1 MFSDDEIQFAQGSA
15 LNGHV
20 GNFTNGTSKVQED
33 GMSDDDDDMPLVCAC
48 SIQFIHTSLLTLMKS
63 QTRRHEATSL
73 PRTLKRKKPVYAES
87 SSEDDTPLASS
98 PMKPN
103 GKSIVKQGSSGT
115 DAQNDEDVPSKRR
128 ISNGKPPRKKI
139 KEEDDDDDDD
149 EPILP
154 AKSSAGRKR
163 KARTKSEPDSEADV
177 PLQKTPRRKNVKE
190 EEDNTP
196 ETEAP
201 KEKKRKTKGKTEET
215 EGASPTKAKGK
226 KKEEEEEEEEVFK
239 WWENEADPNGD
250 DGTVKWQTLEH
261 NGVIFP
267 PPYEPLPD
275 NVKMKYKGMF
285 VLWAFLSPFI
295 YRPVGKPVDLP
306 CEAEEVAGFYAA
318 LLESDHAKDATFN
331 YNFFEDWKTLMKKHP
346 PVRCVFLVVQHDIQN
361 FLARRYKDYIL

>member
-1 MFSDDEIQFAQGSA
+1 
-15 LNGHV
+15 
-20 GNFTNGTSKVQED
+20 
-33 GMSDDDDDMPLVCAC
+33 
-48 SIQFIHTSLLTLMKS
+48 MKS
-63 QTRRHEATSL
+63 QTRRQEATSL
-73 PRTLKRKKPVYAES
+73 VRTLKRKKPVYAES

-98 PMKPN
+98 PMKSN

-115 DAQNDEDVPSKRR
+115 DAQDDEDVPKKRR

-139 KEEDDDDDDD
+139 KDEDNDDQ
-149 EPILP
+149 PIMP

-163 KARTKSEPDSEADV
+163 NVRTKSESDSDAEV
-177 PLQKTPRRKNVKE
+177 PLQKPPRRKKVKE
-190 EEDNTP
+190 DEVNSPDI
-196 ETEAP
+196 EAP
-201 KEKKRKTKGKTEET
+201 KKKKRKTKGKTEET

-285 VLWAFLSPFI
+285 FAM
-295 YRPVGKPVDLP
+295 G
-306 CEAEEVAGFYAA
+306 
-318 LLESDHAKDATFN
+318 LLVSSYLQTRR
-331 YNFFEDWKTLMKKHP
+331 KTSRP
-346 PVRCVFLVVQHDIQN
+346 PV
-361 FLARRYKDYIL
+361 

>member
-1 MFSDDEIQFAQGSA
+1 
-15 LNGHV
+15 
-20 GNFTNGTSKVQED
+20 
-33 GMSDDDDDMPLVCAC
+33 
-48 SIQFIHTSLLTLMKS
+48 MKS
-63 QTRRHEATSL
+63 QTLRQEATSL

-98 PMKPN
+98 PMKSN

-115 DAQNDEDVPSKRR
+115 DAQDDEDVPNKRR

-139 KEEDDDDDDD
+139 KDDDDDDD
-149 EPILP
+149 DDQPIMP

-163 KARTKSEPDSEADV
+163 KARTKPEPDSEAEV
-177 PLQKTPRRKNVKE
+177 PLQKTPRRKKGKE
-190 EEDNTP
+190 DEGNSL

-201 KEKKRKTKGKTEET
+201 KKRKRTTKGKTEET
-215 EGASPTKAKGK
+215 EGTSPTKAKGK

-275 NVKMKYKGMF
+275 SVKMMYKGMF
-285 VLWAFLSPFI
+285 LLWAFLSPFI
-295 YRPVGKPVDLP
+295 YRPVGKPVDLSY
-306 CEAEEVAGFYAA
+306 EAEEVAGFYAA
-318 LLESDHAKDATFN
+318 LLESDHAKDTTFN
-331 YNFFEDWKTLMKKHP
+331 NNFFEDWKTVMKKHP
-346 PVRCVFLVVQHDIQN
+346 PVRCVVLQFNMIFN
-361 FLARRYKDYIL
+361 FF

>member
-1 MFSDDEIQFAQGSA
+1 MFSDDEIQSAQGSA

-20 GNFTNGTSKVQED
+20 GTFTNGTSKVQEV
-33 GMSDDDDDMPLVCAC
+33 SDDDDDMPLVCAR
-48 SIQFIHTSLLTLMKS
+48 SIILYTSLLTIMKS
-63 QTRRHEATSL
+63 QTRRQEATSL

-98 PMKPN
+98 PMKSNGVKSN

-115 DAQNDEDVPSKRR
+115 DAQNDEDVPNKRR

-139 KEEDDDDDDD
+139 KDDDDQ
-149 EPILP
+149 PIMP

-163 KARTKSEPDSEADV
+163 KARTKSETDSEAEV
-177 PLQKTPRRKNVKE
+177 PIQKPPRRKKVKE
-190 EEDNTP
+190 DEDNSP

-201 KEKKRKTKGKTEET
+201 KKRKRKPKGKTEEI
-215 EGASPTKAKGK
+215 EGASPTKAKS

-250 DGTVKWQTLEH
+250 DGSVKWQTLEH

-285 VLWAFLSPFI
+285 CYGSSCP
-295 YRPVGKPVDLP
+295 
-306 CEAEEVAGFYAA
+306 
-318 LLESDHAKDATFN
+318 LLFTN
-331 YNFFEDWKTLMKKHP
+331 L
-346 PVRCVFLVVQHDIQN
+346 
-361 FLARRYKDYIL
+361 